1 MVFATTTA
9 NTIFVVFV
17 ILQDVEYGFLKCYKD
32 ILKGDTCKAFI
43 LFGCKTN
50 LEKFQREK
58 DILRIWQHYFAF

>member
-43 LFGCKTN
+43 YIRLQNKFR
-50 LEKFQREK
+50 EFQREK
-58 DILRIWQHYFAF
+58 RHT